1 MSKLTALEVEK
12 QQSPGRYADGNGLYL
27 EVTKAGTKTWLF
39 RYQLNGKRTQLGLGS
54 YNKKTNSLAQARR
67 AALDKKLLVAQGL
80 HPKAH
85 EERTRLE
92 LHEQRSAMT
101 FEQCAEEWFANM
113 QPQWSNKKHAQQN
126 FNTLQTYV
134 FPNFGNLPIDE
145 VSQSNVRDVLDP
157 IWYEKPETASQVRSR
172 IERVCG
178 YAITNGYRS
187 HPNPAE

>member
-12 QQSPGRYADGNGLYL
+12 QQIPGRYADGNGLYL

-67 AALDKKLLVAQGL
+67 AALDKKLLVAQGI

-85 EERTRLE
+85 EERTHQE
-92 LHEQRSAMT
+92 LHEQRSTMT

-113 QPQWSNKKHAQQN
+113 QPQWSNKKTRAAEPQH
-126 FNTLQTYV
+126 T
-134 FPNFGNLPIDE
+134 PNLR
-145 VSQSNVRDVLDP
+145 VSALWETSNRGSQPRQRQRRARPYLVR
-157 IWYEKPETASQVRSR
+157 EA
-172 IERVCG
+172 
-178 YAITNGYRS
+178 
-187 HPNPAE
+187 